1 MATDPSLRGGQQ
13 SRRKSGNE
21 PGRGWPEKNG
31 GPNGGGS
38 FTASSQDIHRT
49 LPHSIEAEQGVL
61 GSMLIS
67 PREII
72 AECVEKINEEYFYV
86 PAHQTIYVVL
96 VELWNAGQGIDLIT
110 FTQVLRDRNLLE
122 TVGGAAAVTSLFT
135 FVPTAA
141 NVTYY
146 LEIVRE
152 KYILRQIIA
161 ACTESVRRSFE
172 EQDEV
177 HNLLDEVEQKIFSV
191 GEDRFKGQVL
201 TMKDQVMEAIEA
213 IEHLYERRGGI
224 TGISTGFAE
233 LDRMTNG
240 LHESEMIVIAARPSM
255 GKCLTSDSEITLADG
270 SIATIEEIVRGQRAR
285 LLTLG
290 ADWRFRFIEPSAFV
304 DDGIKPVYH
313 VVTRLGRSIETTLAH
328 PFLSFSGWTKLEDL
342 KPGMQIAVP
351 RALRVFGEESC
362 RDCEI
367 KLLAYLIGDGCLTD
381 TTPEFT
387 NGNPRL
393 RADFAEAARE
403 FGDLSVREDT
413 SANTRTP
420 SLHVAKDRT
429 SLTRQ
434 RQEFG
439 RRLRLIVKSH
449 SRSADAIARAAGV
462 LPSSLSQWASG
473 RVAPGAKALER
484 LCTALGVSV
493 TELLPNG
500 LAAISRNARNPL
512 TLWLARLGL
521 WEKGAHAKHVPPFV
535 FRLKREAIALFLN
548 RLFATDGWATLL
560 ASGQIQLGYSSVS
573 ARLIRQ
579 IQHLLLRFGVIVS
592 IRHRQVKYGSGQRS
606 AWQLDITDADS
617 IKTFAANIGIFGK
630 EDAVER
636 CRAAAA
642 RKRPHTNRDLIPPQ
656 VWAHLAKAKGSRS
669 WAAVARSAGFAAFS
683 NIHVGRRALSRRRLA
698 ALAAAVEDGALE
710 QLATSDVYWD
720 TIVSIMPAGEKQVYD
735 LTIRDTHNFVAN
747 DICVHNTALAMNIA
761 EHVAINEKLPV
772 AVFSLEMSS
781 QQLVQRLLCSR
792 ARVNLQKVRD
802 GFLAERDFPS
812 LTAAASKLA
821 EAQIFID
828 DSASLSILEL
838 RAKAR
843 RLKAQ
848 KDIKLIVVDYLQ
860 LLRSTTRRAQDNRQL
875 EISEISSGLKGLAK
889 ELKVPVLVLA
899 QLNRQPEARTGGKP
913 RLSDLRESGS
923 IEQDA
928 DLVGLLVRPEIYE
941 EDEDARAEKAGEAE
955 LIIAKQRNGPVGE
968 VSLTFLKEFTRFE
981 DRARNVPEPM

>member
-122 TVGGAAAVTSLFT
+122 TVGGASAVTSLFT

-146 LEIVRE
+146 LEIVRD

-255 GKCLTSDSEITLADG
+255 GK
-270 SIATIEEIVRGQRAR
+270 
-285 LLTLG
+285 
-290 ADWRFRFIEPSAFV
+290 
-304 DDGIKPVYH
+304 
-313 VVTRLGRSIETTLAH
+313 
-328 PFLSFSGWTKLEDL
+328 
-342 KPGMQIAVP
+342 
-351 RALRVFGEESC
+351 
-362 RDCEI
+362 
-367 KLLAYLIGDGCLTD
+367 
-381 TTPEFT
+381 
-387 NGNPRL
+387 
-393 RADFAEAARE
+393 
-403 FGDLSVREDT
+403 
-413 SANTRTP
+413 
-420 SLHVAKDRT
+420 
-429 SLTRQ
+429 
-434 RQEFG
+434 
-439 RRLRLIVKSH
+439 
-449 SRSADAIARAAGV
+449 
-462 LPSSLSQWASG
+462 
-473 RVAPGAKALER
+473 
-484 LCTALGVSV
+484 
-493 TELLPNG
+493 
-500 LAAISRNARNPL
+500 
-512 TLWLARLGL
+512 
-521 WEKGAHAKHVPPFV
+521 
-535 FRLKREAIALFLN
+535 
-548 RLFATDGWATLL
+548 
-560 ASGQIQLGYSSVS
+560 
-573 ARLIRQ
+573 
-579 IQHLLLRFGVIVS
+579 
-592 IRHRQVKYGSGQRS
+592 
-606 AWQLDITDADS
+606 
-617 IKTFAANIGIFGK
+617 
-630 EDAVER
+630 
-636 CRAAAA
+636 
-642 RKRPHTNRDLIPPQ
+642 
-656 VWAHLAKAKGSRS
+656 
-669 WAAVARSAGFAAFS
+669 
-683 NIHVGRRALSRRRLA
+683 
-698 ALAAAVEDGALE
+698 
-710 QLATSDVYWD
+710 
-720 TIVSIMPAGEKQVYD
+720 
-735 LTIRDTHNFVAN
+735 
-747 DICVHNTALAMNIA
+747 TALAMNIA
-761 EHVAINEKLPV
+761 EHVAITEKLPV

-860 LLRSTTRRAQDNRQL
+860 LLRSTTRRAMDNRQL

-968 VSLTFLKEFTRFE
+968 IALTFLKEFTRFE

>member
-1 MATDPSLRGGQQ
+1 MATQPS
-13 SRRKSGNE
+13 SRTGEKPRRESGNA

-49 LPHSIEAEQGVL
+49 LPHSVEAEQGVL

-86 PAHQTIYVVL
+86 PAHKTVYVVL

-110 FTQVLRDRNLLE
+110 FTQVLRDRNVLE
-122 TVGGAAAVTSLFT
+122 TVGGAAFITSLFT

-146 LEIVRE
+146 LEIVRD

-177 HNLLDEVEQKIFSV
+177 NNLLDEVEQQIFSV
-191 GEDRFKGQVL
+191 GEDRFKGHVL

-213 IEHLYERRGGI
+213 IEQLYERRGGI

-255 GKCLTSDSEITLADG
+255 GK
-270 SIATIEEIVRGQRAR
+270 
-285 LLTLG
+285 
-290 ADWRFRFIEPSAFV
+290 
-304 DDGIKPVYH
+304 
-313 VVTRLGRSIETTLAH
+313 
-328 PFLSFSGWTKLEDL
+328 
-342 KPGMQIAVP
+342 
-351 RALRVFGEESC
+351 
-362 RDCEI
+362 
-367 KLLAYLIGDGCLTD
+367 
-381 TTPEFT
+381 
-387 NGNPRL
+387 
-393 RADFAEAARE
+393 
-403 FGDLSVREDT
+403 
-413 SANTRTP
+413 
-420 SLHVAKDRT
+420 
-429 SLTRQ
+429 
-434 RQEFG
+434 
-439 RRLRLIVKSH
+439 
-449 SRSADAIARAAGV
+449 
-462 LPSSLSQWASG
+462 
-473 RVAPGAKALER
+473 
-484 LCTALGVSV
+484 
-493 TELLPNG
+493 
-500 LAAISRNARNPL
+500 
-512 TLWLARLGL
+512 
-521 WEKGAHAKHVPPFV
+521 
-535 FRLKREAIALFLN
+535 
-548 RLFATDGWATLL
+548 
-560 ASGQIQLGYSSVS
+560 
-573 ARLIRQ
+573 
-579 IQHLLLRFGVIVS
+579 
-592 IRHRQVKYGSGQRS
+592 
-606 AWQLDITDADS
+606 
-617 IKTFAANIGIFGK
+617 
-630 EDAVER
+630 
-636 CRAAAA
+636 
-642 RKRPHTNRDLIPPQ
+642 
-656 VWAHLAKAKGSRS
+656 
-669 WAAVARSAGFAAFS
+669 
-683 NIHVGRRALSRRRLA
+683 
-698 ALAAAVEDGALE
+698 
-710 QLATSDVYWD
+710 
-720 TIVSIMPAGEKQVYD
+720 
-735 LTIRDTHNFVAN
+735 
-747 DICVHNTALAMNIA
+747 TALAMNIT

-828 DSASLSILEL
+828 DSAGLSILEL

-875 EISEISSGLKGLAK
+875 EISEISAGLKGLAK
-889 ELKVPVLVLA
+889 ELKIPIIVIA

-968 VSLTFLKEFTRFE
+968 IALTFLKEFTRFE
-981 DRARNVPEPM
+981 DRARNIAEPN

>member
-1 MATDPSLRGGQQ
+1 MAREPRRDFPEGPRKTAANGADRGSAPRRDGKVTDTRPTGL
-13 SRRKSGNE
+13 
-21 PGRGWPEKNG
+21 P
-31 GPNGGGS
+31 
-38 FTASSQDIHRT
+38 QDLGRT
-49 LPHSIEAEQGVL
+49 LPHSVEAEQGVL

-72 AECVEKINEEYFYV
+72 AECVEKINEEYFYFA
-86 PAHQTIYVVL
+86 AHQTVYTVL
-96 VELWNAGQGIDLIT
+96 VELWNAGQAIDLIT

-122 TVGGAAAVTSLFT
+122 SVGGVAAVTSLFT

-161 ACTESVRRSFE
+161 ACTESVRRAFD

-177 HNLLDEVEQKIFSV
+177 HGLLDEVEQKIFSV

-213 IEHLYERRGGI
+213 IEQLYERRGGI
-224 TGISTGFAE
+224 TGLSTGFAE

-255 GKCLTSDSEITLADG
+255 GK
-270 SIATIEEIVRGQRAR
+270 
-285 LLTLG
+285 
-290 ADWRFRFIEPSAFV
+290 
-304 DDGIKPVYH
+304 
-313 VVTRLGRSIETTLAH
+313 
-328 PFLSFSGWTKLEDL
+328 
-342 KPGMQIAVP
+342 
-351 RALRVFGEESC
+351 
-362 RDCEI
+362 
-367 KLLAYLIGDGCLTD
+367 
-381 TTPEFT
+381 
-387 NGNPRL
+387 
-393 RADFAEAARE
+393 
-403 FGDLSVREDT
+403 
-413 SANTRTP
+413 
-420 SLHVAKDRT
+420 
-429 SLTRQ
+429 
-434 RQEFG
+434 
-439 RRLRLIVKSH
+439 
-449 SRSADAIARAAGV
+449 
-462 LPSSLSQWASG
+462 
-473 RVAPGAKALER
+473 
-484 LCTALGVSV
+484 
-493 TELLPNG
+493 
-500 LAAISRNARNPL
+500 
-512 TLWLARLGL
+512 
-521 WEKGAHAKHVPPFV
+521 
-535 FRLKREAIALFLN
+535 
-548 RLFATDGWATLL
+548 
-560 ASGQIQLGYSSVS
+560 
-573 ARLIRQ
+573 
-579 IQHLLLRFGVIVS
+579 
-592 IRHRQVKYGSGQRS
+592 
-606 AWQLDITDADS
+606 
-617 IKTFAANIGIFGK
+617 
-630 EDAVER
+630 
-636 CRAAAA
+636 
-642 RKRPHTNRDLIPPQ
+642 
-656 VWAHLAKAKGSRS
+656 
-669 WAAVARSAGFAAFS
+669 
-683 NIHVGRRALSRRRLA
+683 
-698 ALAAAVEDGALE
+698 
-710 QLATSDVYWD
+710 
-720 TIVSIMPAGEKQVYD
+720 
-735 LTIRDTHNFVAN
+735 
-747 DICVHNTALAMNIA
+747 TALAMNIA
-761 EHVAINEKLPV
+761 EHVAIYEKLPI

-875 EISEISSGLKGLAK
+875 EISEISAGLKGLAK

-968 VSLTFLKEFTRFE
+968 IALTFLKEFTRFE
-981 DRARNVPEPM
+981 DRARNVSEPL